1 MRGSPLDVTLNPG
14 VQPECR
20 RPGGVRAGY
29 TDDADRVAATY
40 YEAGAAGKL
49 TDLPEELK
57 RQTEQV
63 FQFIDSVIFSDAKL
77 HKVDDGRKCTSA
89 RGSQDRGKY
98 DVVADYKLITMIGRA
113 A

>member
-1 MRGSPLDVTLNPG
+1 MRGSPLDVTLSPG

-29 TDDADRVAATY
+29 TDDADRLARGT
-40 YEAGAAGKL
+40 EASNRAGV
-49 TDLPEELK
+49 P
-57 RQTEQV
+57 V
-63 FQFIDSVIFSDAKL
+63 IDSVIFSDAKL

-89 RGSQDRGKY
+89 RGGQDRGKF